1 MIRVTLSYDEP
12 DEKEG
17 ERERK
22 QITTQKEHRTNNGN
36 RSNSHTPD
44 PADDFDDDPAD
55 GSEDASD
62 SRVDA
67 RDDASS
73 AATTTLRRRRHR
85 RRSLL
90 QRHQLGAVRGEFLVD
105 VGVVHVG
112 ADGRNPD
119 ADPHGAKGCVRLLRI
134 LSERSDGCGR
144 AVGRLER
151 GRGLIRFQTVFLE
164 LGVRSTG
171 GWCGR
176 TRLGELSREW
186 G

>member
-1 MIRVTLSYDEP
+1 MTGVV
-12 DEKEG
+12 
-17 ERERK
+17 
-22 QITTQKEHRTNNGN
+22 GN

-44 PADDFDDDPAD
+44 PDDDFDDDPAD

-73 AATTTLRRRRHR
+73 ASTTTLRRRPHR

-90 QRHQLGAVRGEFLVD
+90 QRHHYLLGAVRGKFLVD

-112 ADGRNPD
+112 ADGRKPD

-151 GRGLIRFQTVFLE
+151 GRGFIRFQTVFE
-164 LGVRSTG
+164 LGVRPTG